1 MVVPSI
7 AIREGVAKS
16 FIMLEEHFMELS
28 AKKARWFVYDSS
40 NLQQLDSFLSDS
52 GLCVMIINTQAF
64 AASMKEGGRSKDI

>member
-1 MVVPSI
+1 
-7 AIREGVAKS
+7 
-16 FIMLEEHFMELS
+16 MELY

-52 GLCVMIINTQAF
+52 GLCVMMINTQAF